1 MYETKVPGTRYAI
14 ALTNV
19 KGQWY
24 IQIKLDGIVE
34 SETIVKELS
43 EAGVLE
49 NIKAVVSEVN
59 LYLNDFII
67 DQITK
72 EITSEAEILLK
83 EVAATAA
90 TAATVSQHTTSSEMS
105 AIEETLIQIV
115 KRIET
120 LEERIQRLENTIEHR
135 V

>member
-1 MYETKVPGTRYAI
+1 MYESKIPGTRYNI
-14 ALTNV
+14 ALANV

-24 IQIKLDGIVE
+24 IQIKLDGIIEADSV
-34 SETIVKELS
+34 VKELTELS
-43 EAGVLE
+43 ILE

-72 EITSEAEILLK
+72 AITEEAQILLK

-90 TAATVSQHTTSSEMS
+90 TVSHQTASSEMS
-105 AIEETLIQIV
+105 AVEETLIQIV
-115 KRIET
+115 RRIET
-120 LEERIQRLENTIEHR
+120 LEERIQRLENRLEHSA
-135 V
+135 

>member
-34 SETIVKELS
+34 AETIVKELS
-43 EAGVLE
+43 ELGVLE
-49 NIKAVVSEVN
+49 NIKTIVSEVN

-90 TAATVSQHTTSSEMS
+90 TVSQHTASSEMS
-105 AIEETLIQIV
+105 AVEETLIQIV

-120 LEERIQRLENTIEHR
+120 LEERIQRLESTLEHR
-135 V
+135 S

>member
-43 EAGVLE
+43 EIGVLK
-49 NIKAVVSEVN
+49 NIKTVVSEVN

-90 TAATVSQHTTSSEMS
+90 TVSQHATSSELS
-105 AIEETLIQIV
+105 AVEETLIQIV

-120 LEERIQRLENTIEHR
+120 LEERIQRLENTLEHR

>member
-1 MYETKVPGTRYAI
+1 MYETKIPGTRYTI
-14 ALTNV
+14 ALANV

-34 SETIVKELS
+34 ADAIVKELS
-43 EAGVLE
+43 ELSILE
-49 NIKAVVSEVN
+49 NIKAVVAEVN

-72 EITSEAEILLK
+72 EITAEAQILLK

-90 TAATVSQHTTSSEMS
+90 TVSTKAVSSEMS
-105 AIEETLIQIV
+105 AVEETLIQIV
-115 KRIET
+115 RRIET
-120 LEERIQRLENTIEHR
+120 LEERIQRLEDRLQHST
-135 V
+135 

>member
-34 SETIVKELS
+34 AETIVKELS
-43 EAGVLE
+43 ELGVLE
-49 NIKAVVSEVN
+49 NIKTIVSEVN

-90 TAATVSQHTTSSEMS
+90 TVSQNTTSSEMS
-105 AIEETLIQIV
+105 AVEETLIQIV

-120 LEERIQRLENTIEHR
+120 LEERIQRLESTLEHR
-135 V
+135 S

>member
-34 SETIVKELS
+34 AETIVKELS
-43 EAGVLE
+43 ELGVLE
-49 NIKAVVSEVN
+49 NIKTIVSEVN

-72 EITSEAEILLK
+72 EITSEAKILLK

-90 TAATVSQHTTSSEMS
+90 TVSQNTTSSEMS
-105 AIEETLIQIV
+105 AVEETLIQIV

-120 LEERIQRLENTIEHR
+120 LEERIQRLESTLEHR
-135 V
+135 S

>member
-1 MYETKVPGTRYAI
+1 MYESKIPGTRYTI
-14 ALTNV
+14 ALANV

-34 SETIVKELS
+34 ADKIVKEITELS
-43 EAGVLE
+43 ILE
-49 NIKAVVSEVN
+49 NIKAVVAEVN

-72 EITSEAEILLK
+72 EITAEAQILLK

-90 TAATVSQHTTSSEMS
+90 TATQHVVTSEMS
-105 AIEETLIQIV
+105 AVEETLIQIV
-115 KRIET
+115 RRIET
-120 LEERIQRLENTIEHR
+120 LEERIQRLESRLEHSG
-135 V
+135 

>member
-1 MYETKVPGTRYAI
+1 MYETKVPGTRYAV

-34 SETIVKELS
+34 AETIVKELS
-43 EAGVLE
+43 ELGVLE
-49 NIKAVVSEVN
+49 NIKTIVSEVN

-72 EITSEAEILLK
+72 EITSEAKILLK

-90 TAATVSQHTTSSEMS
+90 TVSQNTTSSEMS
-105 AIEETLIQIV
+105 AVEETLIQIV

-120 LEERIQRLENTIEHR
+120 LEERIQRLESTLEHR
-135 V
+135 S

>member
-1 MYETKVPGTRYAI
+1 MYETKVPGTRYTI

-43 EAGVLE
+43 EIGVLE
-49 NIKAVVSEVN
+49 NIKTVVSEVN

-90 TAATVSQHTTSSEMS
+90 TVSQRTTSSEMS
-105 AIEETLIQIV
+105 AVEETLIQIV

-120 LEERIQRLENTIEHR
+120 LEERIQRLENTLEHR

>member
-1 MYETKVPGTRYAI
+1 MYESKIPGTRYTI
-14 ALTNV
+14 ALANV

-24 IQIKLDGIVE
+24 IQIKLDGIIE
-34 SETIVKELS
+34 ADTIIKEITELS
-43 EAGVLE
+43 ILE

-72 EITSEAEILLK
+72 EITAEAQILLK

-90 TAATVSQHTTSSEMS
+90 SATTHAVTSEMS
-105 AIEETLIQIV
+105 AVEETLIQIV
-115 KRIET
+115 KKMET
-120 LEERIQRLENTIEHR
+120 LEERIKRLEDRLEHS

>member
-90 TAATVSQHTTSSEMS
+90 TVSQHTTSSEMS
-105 AIEETLIQIV
+105 AVEETLIQIV

-120 LEERIQRLENTIEHR
+120 LEERIQRLESTLEHR
-135 V
+135 S

>member
-34 SETIVKELS
+34 AETIVKELS
-43 EAGVLE
+43 ELGVLE
-49 NIKAVVSEVN
+49 NIKTIVSEVN

-90 TAATVSQHTTSSEMS
+90 TVFQHTASSEMS
-105 AIEETLIQIV
+105 AVEETLIQIV

-120 LEERIQRLENTIEHR
+120 LEERIQRLESTLEHR
-135 V
+135 S

>member
-34 SETIVKELS
+34 AETIVKELS
-43 EAGVLE
+43 ELGVLE
-49 NIKAVVSEVN
+49 NITTIVSEVN

-90 TAATVSQHTTSSEMS
+90 TVFQHTASSEMS
-105 AIEETLIQIV
+105 AVEETLIQIV

-120 LEERIQRLENTIEHR
+120 LEERIQRLESTLEHR
-135 V
+135 S

>member
-43 EAGVLE
+43 EIGVLK
-49 NIKAVVSEVN
+49 NIKTVVSEVN

-90 TAATVSQHTTSSEMS
+90 TVSQHAASSELS
-105 AIEETLIQIV
+105 AVEETLIQIV

-120 LEERIQRLENTIEHR
+120 LEERIQRLENTLEHR

>member
-1 MYETKVPGTRYAI
+1 MYETKIPGTRYTI
-14 ALTNV
+14 ALANV

-34 SETIVKELS
+34 ADAIVKELS
-43 EAGVLE
+43 ELSILE
-49 NIKAVVSEVN
+49 NIKAVVAEVN

-72 EITSEAEILLK
+72 EITAEAQILMK

-90 TAATVSQHTTSSEMS
+90 TVSQQTSSSEMS
-105 AIEETLIQIV
+105 AVEETLIQIV
-115 KRIET
+115 RRIET
-120 LEERIQRLENTIEHR
+120 LEERIQRLEDRLQHST
-135 V
+135 